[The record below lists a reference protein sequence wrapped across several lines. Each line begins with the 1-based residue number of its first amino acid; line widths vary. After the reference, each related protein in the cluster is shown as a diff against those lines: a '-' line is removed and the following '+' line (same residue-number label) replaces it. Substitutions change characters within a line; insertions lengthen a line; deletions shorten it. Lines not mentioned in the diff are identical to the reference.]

1 MEIWPWQE
9 QTKRAMRKVF
19 EENMGD
25 WHRLTIDR
33 DTEKENLGKKKGRV
47 ERLFLP
53 WVPMAHWNNEIEVY
67 RSVFHGDFPVR
78 ELLNNQM
85 VMCWFTKRFI

>member
-19 EENMGD
+19 EENMED

-33 DTEKENLGKKKGRV
+33 DTEKENLGKKKKDELRGC
-47 ERLFLP
+47 FYHGFP
-53 WVPMAHWNNEIEVY
+53 WPIEI
-67 RSVFHGDFPVR
+67 
-78 ELLNNQM
+78 M
-85 VMCWFTKRFI
+85 K

>member
-33 DTEKENLGKKKGRV
+33 DTEKENLGKKKRTS
-47 ERLFLP
+47 
-53 WVPMAHWNNEIEVY
+53 WEV
-67 RSVFHGDFPVR
+67 VFTMGSHGP
-78 ELLNNQM
+78 L
-85 VMCWFTKRFI
+85 K